1 MADINDAG
9 KAVGEFLKKTLGA
22 KDVKLIKATKVGD
35 GWEAE
40 VEVYEES
47 SFIKS
52 LGLPT
57 RVRDRNIYLV
67 KLNGGLEVE
76 SYERKGQMNPR
87 D

>member
-9 KAVGEFLKKTLGA
+9 RVVGEFLKKTLGA
-22 KDVKLIKATKVGD
+22 KDVKMIKTAKVGD

-40 VEVYEES
+40 AEVYEES

-67 KLNGGLEVE
+67 KLNDGLEVE
-76 SYERKGQMNPR
+76 SYERKGQMSPK

>member
-9 KAVGEFLKKTLGA
+9 KAVAEFLKKTLGA
-22 KDVKLIKATKVGD
+22 KDVKMIKTAKVGE

-40 VEVYEES
+40 AEVYEES

-67 KLNGGLEVE
+67 TLNDGLEVE
-76 SYERKGQMNPR
+76 SYERKAS
-87 D
+87 

>member
-9 KAVGEFLKKTLGA
+9 RVVGEFLKKTHGA
-22 KDVKLIKATKVGD
+22 KDFKMIKTTKVGD

-40 VEVYEES
+40 AEVYEES

-67 KLNGGLEVE
+67 KLNDGLEVE
-76 SYERKGQMNPR
+76 SYERKGQLSPR

>member
-1 MADINDAG
+1 MATINDAG

-22 KDVKLIKATKVGD
+22 KTVKMIKTAKVGD

-40 VEVYEES
+40 AEVYEES

-67 KLNGGLEVE
+67 KLNVGLEVE
-76 SYERKGQMNPR
+76 SYERNGQLSPR